1 VHLNVVGMHNVSNS
15 LSVIVTCL
23 ELNIP
28 LEYIL
33 QGVLEFDGAVR
44 RFEYKGTFNG
54 VDVIDDYAHHPTEIK
69 VTLNAARQKYPD
81 KRLVVVFRP
90 NTFSRTVDFTD
101 EFVEAF
107 NMADVSYLTEI
118 DSNREKQEDYPGVTS
133 HMIIDKLNN
142 GDIISEET
150 IDKLKDEKDSVVCFM
165 GCAYVDSL
173 INAFK
178 EIMK

>member
-1 VHLNVVGMHNVSNS
+1 MLQDALAVISVCYYERLDAKTVGG
-15 LSVIVTCL
+15 
-23 ELNIP
+23 
-28 LEYIL
+28 IL
-33 QGVLEFDGAVR
+33 KKFTGAKR
-44 RFEYKGTFNG
+44 RFAEEKVGNAII
-54 VDVIDDYAHHPTEIK
+54 IDDYAHHPTEIK
-69 VTLNAARQKYPD
+69 VTLNAAKQKYPD

-150 IDKLKDEKDSVVCFM
+150 IDKLKDERDSVVCFM